1 MYIFY
6 ELALPN
12 GTSASYHRIQRVEI
26 TTQVVVHLSSFTAPD
41 SNLSAWQQ
49 DYVMPMTALTSY
61 PDSVIEWLI
70 SDTGP
75 LTHGQMMTD
84 PSEIEALRTRIL
96 TSIASLRDLY
106 IGAGVETQY
115 GRVDSDAVSIRNI
128 MGSYQGAVLSL
139 LAKAP
144 YPVSWR
150 MSNNTNVALDA
161 MGMITIGNAVLSHTK
176 DCYERSW
183 RLKDMAMNPD
193 ITIDELNALPITE
206 GWPE

>member
-6 ELALPN
+6 ELVLPN
-12 GTSASYHRIQRVEI
+12 GTTASYHRIQRVEI
-26 TTQVVVHLSSFTAPD
+26 ATEVVVHIASFTSHD
-41 SNLSAWQQ
+41 TNLSAWQQ
-49 DYVMPMTALTSY
+49 SYVMPMTSLTSY
-61 PDSVIEWLI
+61 PDSVVEWLI

-96 TSIASLRDLY
+96 TAIASLRDTY
-106 IGAGVETQY
+106 IGGGVETPY

-139 LAKAP
+139 LAQAP
-144 YPVSWR
+144 YDVSWR
-150 MSNNTNVALDA
+150 LNNNTNVALDA
-161 MGMITIGNAVLSHTK
+161 MGMIAIGNAVLTHTK

-183 RLKDMAMNPD
+183 LLKDMASNPD
-193 ITIDELNALPITE
+193 ITIDELNSLPITE